1 MRNLTELWKAYI
13 AEQRELVK
21 LQDPAALS
29 PRTIRDYTK
38 MMERHVLPEFGSMK
52 PNSFKATHAAQYIRA
67 QRLAGR
73 PIRGNREMSC
83 LGSVF
88 AYGMSVGACDSNPCK
103 GVRRNKEMARTRSV
117 SIAEVNTLL
126 EIASQG
132 VSGGL
137 LMVSLIAVTVAL
149 TGRRRGE
156 VLGLPVEALT
166 DEGIE
171 VVDTKTRR
179 YGERRYLVR
188 WSPMLKSVIEKAKAL
203 RPGTGWVF
211 PTRYGNPYADGSF
224 RREWAVMM
232 NLYKKATGDRFRA
245 HDLRALYVSTML
257 GRGQDPNT
265 HRNESTMRRVYDRR
279 RVVTVKPLA

>member
-21 LQDPAALS
+21 SQDPAALS
-29 PRTIRDYTK
+29 PRSVSDYTK

-52 PNSFKATHAAQYIRA
+52 PNSFKPTHAAQYIRA

-73 PIRGNREMSC
+73 PVRGNREMSC

-88 AYGMSVGACDSNPCK
+88 AYGMSVGACESNPCK
-103 GVRRNKEMARTRSV
+103 GVRRNKERARTRSV
-117 SIAEVNTLL
+117 SIGEVNSLL
-126 EIASQG
+126 ELAEG
-132 VSGGL
+132 KGGGM

-166 DEGIE
+166 EEGIE

-188 WSPMLKSVIEKAKAL
+188 WSPMLRSVIEKAKAL
-203 RPGTGWVF
+203 RPGTGYVF
-211 PTRYGNPYADGSF
+211 PTRYGNPYTDSSF

-232 NLYKKATGDRFRA
+232 TLYHVKTGDRFRA
-245 HDLRALYVSTML
+245 HDLRALYVSEML
-257 GRGQDPNT
+257 GRGQNPNT
-265 HRNESTMRRVYDRR
+265 HRSEATMHRVYDRR
-279 RVVTVKPLA
+279 RVIDVEPLA

>member
-21 LQDPAALS
+21 SQDPAALT

-38 MMERHVLPEFGSMK
+38 MMEQNVLPEFGSMR
-52 PNSFKATHAAQYIRA
+52 PNSFKPTHAAQYIRA

-73 PIRGNREMSC
+73 PVRGNREMSC

-88 AYGMSVGACDSNPCK
+88 AYGMSVGACESNPCK
-103 GVRRNKEMARTRSV
+103 GVRRNKERARTRSV
-117 SIAEVNTLL
+117 SIGEVNTLL
-126 EIASQG
+126 ELAEG
-132 VSGGL
+132 KGRGL

-156 VLGLPVEALT
+156 ILGLTTDCLT
-166 DEGIE
+166 EEGIE

-188 WSPMLKSVIEKAKAL
+188 WSPMLRRVIQQATQL
-203 RPGTGWVF
+203 RPGTPYVF
-211 PTRYGNPYADGSF
+211 PTRFSNPYTDSSF
-224 RREWAVMM
+224 RREWAAMM
-232 NLYKKATGDRFRA
+232 KLYEKATGDRFRA
-245 HDLRALYVSTML
+245 HDLRALYVSHML
-257 GRGQDPNT
+257 DRGQNPNT
-265 HRNESTMRRVYDRR
+265 HRSEATMHRVYDRR
-279 RVVTVKPLA
+279 RVIDVEPLA

>member
-1 MRNLTELWKAYI
+1 MRNLTELWKSYI

-21 LQDPAALS
+21 SQDPAALT
-29 PRTIRDYTK
+29 PRTISDYTK
-38 MMERHVLPEFGSMK
+38 MMERHVLPAFGSMK
-52 PNSFKATHAAQYIRA
+52 PNSFKPTHAAQYLRT
-67 QRLAGR
+67 QRLANR
-73 PIRGNREMSC
+73 SIRGNREMSC

-88 AYGMSVGACDSNPCK
+88 AFGMSIGAAESNPCK
-103 GVRRNKEMARTRSV
+103 GVRRNKERARTRSV

-126 EIASQG
+126 QLAEG
-132 VSGGL
+132 KGGGM

-166 DEGIE
+166 EEGIE

-188 WSPMLKSVIEKAKAL
+188 WSPMLRSVIEKAKGL

-211 PTRYGNPYADGSF
+211 PTRYGNPYADSSF

-232 NLYKKATGDRFRA
+232 NLYHRETGDRFRA
-245 HDLRALYVSTML
+245 HDLRALYVSEML
-257 GRGQDPNT
+257 GRGQNPNT
-265 HRNESTMRRVYDRR
+265 HRSEATMHRVYDRR
-279 RVVTVKPLA
+279 RVIEVDPLA